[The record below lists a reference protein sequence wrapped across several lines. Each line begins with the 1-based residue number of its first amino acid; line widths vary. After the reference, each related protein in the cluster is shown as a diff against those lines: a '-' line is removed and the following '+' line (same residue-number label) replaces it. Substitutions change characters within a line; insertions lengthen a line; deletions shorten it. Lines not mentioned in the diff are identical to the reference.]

1 MTGKQKKIKKPNRI
15 IYFILYHLISL
26 FLRIKCKATFDRS
39 GLEGLKGP
47 ALVLCP
53 HISNMD
59 FLLVAAALYPQRP
72 TFVVS
77 RHFLARP
84 AIRWFLEGMHVIP
97 RKCSVP
103 TYRPSRTS

>member
-59 FLLVAAALYPQRP
+59 FLLVRSLTAK
-72 TFVVS
+72 VS
-77 RHFLARP
+77 KNRCKP
-84 AIRWFLEGMHVIP
+84 
-97 RKCSVP
+97 
-103 TYRPSRTS
+103 

>member
-53 HISNMD
+53 AYFQYGFPSGGRGSLSPEAYIRSEQ
-59 FLLVAAALYPQRP
+59 AL
-72 TFVVS
+72 S
-77 RHFLARP
+77 GKAGNP
-84 AIRWFLEGMHVIP
+84 AGF
-97 RKCSVP
+97 
-103 TYRPSRTS
+103 